1 MKALHALHIAKDVGA
16 LEVALRAA
24 TVLDTRDMPALAAE
38 IDLATTRLRALR
50 PGSAAL
56 RAAAAPAAA
65 PAATSSPSDDEE
77 MPVGLPPPR
86 ARPPASASAS
96 AAAAAAAAAAPPRS
110 SHAAAAGAAALAAAA
125 PAAPSAAVAAGC
137 FEFSAQP
144 DGTVRVHVP
153 RQHVGKLI
161 GRGGANIAA
170 LRDKCKMAL
179 SVKKSEDGSGIV
191 TLDGTREA
199 IARARRAID
208 ECFSEELRALEPS
221 PRDAAGGGARGGGGG
236 SGSAA
241 ERVVCMAA
249 PLTANQVGRLIGQR
263 GERIQALRQA
273 YAPAAKIIVHDS
285 TSAAAPSWLQ
295 PSSVGVRGSARA
307 VRDACSASSNSSTSA
322 SSGRRSRRPKRR
334 PPTSAPAPPR
344 CRRRD
349 RRRPPRRRRRRR
361 PRSRATTSP
370 SASPARRRRA
380 PRRRPR
386 VSGARSPA
394 AAASPP
400 PAPPAAA
407 APAPAPAVS
416 DKEVFLAF
424 ANGTGSAVELL
435 WVEPSGSEVSIAELP
450 AGGEHRVRTYAGH
463 RWRVRA
469 ADDGDRD
476 PLTGERRLVFSCV
489 AADHPEVQRA
499 LVLPSA
505 DLNAEIQAMAGGLPP
520 PAAAGGFGGLR
531 RRAAAAALAG
541 CPRRGPAAAAARCG
555 RRWTRCSLRRGRTTR
570 RCRRELLCPITLT
583 LMADPVT
590 TVDGMTYERYAIETW
605 LQANN
610 TSPLTGE
617 PLPVKL
623 LVPNTALR
631 SQIQRYREKHA
642 SPGGSRTPGR
652 APGRAPA
659 RNGGGRGY

>member
-1 MKALHALHIAKDVGA
+1 MSEEEEERLHVASMKALHALHIAKDVGA

-24 TVLDTRDMPALAAE
+24 TVLDTHDMPALAAE

-86 ARPPASASAS
+86 ARAARLGLGLGRRRRRRRRR
-96 AAAAAAAAAAPPRS
+96 AAALVARGGGG
-110 SHAAAAGAAALAAAA
+110 GAAALAAAA

-273 YAPAAKIIVHDS
+273 RAIRRKRNTPPPPRS
-285 TSAAAPSWLQ
+285 SCTTRPPPPRRRGCSRRRSACAAP
-295 PSSVGVRGSARA
+295 RARCA
-307 VRDACSASSNSSTSA
+307 TRARRSSNSSTSG

-361 PRSRATTSP
+361 PR
-370 SASPARRRRA
+370 
-380 PRRRPR
+380 
-386 VSGARSPA
+386 
-394 AAASPP
+394 
-400 PAPPAAA
+400 
-407 APAPAPAVS
+407 
-416 DKEVFLAF
+416 
-424 ANGTGSAVELL
+424 
-435 WVEPSGSEVSIAELP
+435 
-450 AGGEHRVRTYAGH
+450 
-463 RWRVRA
+463 
-469 ADDGDRD
+469 
-476 PLTGERRLVFSCV
+476 
-489 AADHPEVQRA
+489 
-499 LVLPSA
+499 
-505 DLNAEIQAMAGGLPP
+505 
-520 PAAAGGFGGLR
+520 
-531 RRAAAAALAG
+531 
-541 CPRRGPAAAAARCG
+541 
-555 RRWTRCSLRRGRTTR
+555 
-570 RCRRELLCPITLT
+570 
-583 LMADPVT
+583 
-590 TVDGMTYERYAIETW
+590 
-605 LQANN
+605 
-610 TSPLTGE
+610 
-617 PLPVKL
+617 
-623 LVPNTALR
+623 
-631 SQIQRYREKHA
+631 
-642 SPGGSRTPGR
+642 
-652 APGRAPA
+652 
-659 RNGGGRGY
+659 